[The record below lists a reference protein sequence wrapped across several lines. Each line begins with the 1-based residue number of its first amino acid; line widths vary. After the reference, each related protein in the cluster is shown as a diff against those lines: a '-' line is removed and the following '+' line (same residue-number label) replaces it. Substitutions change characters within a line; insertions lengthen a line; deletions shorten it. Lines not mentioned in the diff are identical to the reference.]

1 MLFEIDCDI
10 FKPTAPKPIRFSSG
24 LNIVLG
30 TKGAT
35 NSIGKSTM
43 LMIIDFVFGGDD
55 YMKLSQDVM
64 KHKGDHE
71 FRFAFKFGDK
81 VAYYIRSTKQPNE
94 VTVCDES
101 YHSTGTIKLTDFR
114 QSLSTAYGLNETGLT
129 WREAVGGTFRIWQR
143 DNDKPTLP
151 LSIHRSDT
159 HRHGITRLLGLFG
172 TLPIVEESLKAEAE
186 AKAAVDAAKV
196 APHAYN
202 LRIAAT
208 KAEVEAN
215 NKRIDEL
222 QAQLDDLEASFGLTG
237 ESEITEEQAKALTTL
252 RRAQTPLYRKRTVL
266 TNRLD
271 ALTDNKQLGSKRR
284 HRADFEALADFV
296 PEFDYAHLEQVEEFH
311 AQIRNL
317 VVKQANK
324 DIKTVTRELEKIR
337 SELAR
342 LDEQIGRIT
351 TAPNITA
358 KSAEAFHEVKS
369 ELGRLRA
376 ANKAYEAK
384 KNYDAALTQARK
396 KVTKDAADL
405 LKDIEGRINT
415 YLREVDGSFTNE
427 QRRPPELRL
436 EKIDSYKYAIAD
448 DSGTGSGYRSLLSF
462 DLALLEHSILP
473 VIIEDSYLF
482 KQIETEAVERIIQ
495 YYSTITD
502 KQVFVALDEI
512 DKYTAVRHLIEDH
525 TRLHLGPGMEALFA
539 EEWGKTKA

>member
-1 MLFEIDCDI
+1 
-10 FKPTAPKPIRFSSG
+10 
-24 LNIVLG
+24 
-30 TKGAT
+30 
-35 NSIGKSTM
+35 M

-55 YMKLSQDVM
+55 YIKLSQDVI

-71 FRFAFKFGDK
+71 FRFAFKFGDRIT
-81 VAYYIRSTKQPNE
+81 YYIRSTKRPNE
-94 VTVCDES
+94 ITVCDHS
-101 YHSTGTIKLTDFR
+101 YYPTGRSISLTDFR
-114 QSLSTAYGLNETGLT
+114 RSLSIAYGLNQTGLT

-151 LSIHRSDT
+151 LSTHRSDT

-172 TLPIVEESLKAEAE
+172 TLPIVEEALKAEMDV
-186 AKAAVDAAKV
+186 KAAVDAAKI

-208 KAEVEAN
+208 KTEVEAN
-215 NKRIDEL
+215 NKRINEL

-237 ESEITEEQAKALTTL
+237 ESEITEEQAQALATL
-252 RRAQTPLYRKRTVL
+252 RRAQSPLYRKRTIL
-266 TNRLD
+266 TNQLE
-271 ALTDNKQLGSKRR
+271 ALTDNKELGSKRR
-284 HRADFEALADFV
+284 RRADFEALAAFV
-296 PEFDYAHLEQVEEFH
+296 PEFDYAHLELVEEFH
-311 AQIRNL
+311 AQIKKL
-317 VVKQANK
+317 VVKQAKK
-324 DIKTVTRELEKIR
+324 DIEAVSRELDRVR

-342 LDEQIGRIT
+342 LDMQIGRIT

-358 KSAEAFHEVKS
+358 KSAEAFHELKS

-376 ANKAYEAK
+376 ANKAYETK
-384 KNYDAALTQARK
+384 KEYDAQLVAARK
-396 KVTKDAADL
+396 KVTEDSADL
-405 LKDIEGRINT
+405 LKDIESRINT

-462 DLALLEHSILP
+462 DLALLEHSHLP

-495 YYSTITD
+495 HYSTITD
-502 KQVFVALDEI
+502 KQIFMALDEI
-512 DKYTAVRHLIEDH
+512 DKYSAVRQLIDDH
-525 TRLHLGPGMEALFA
+525 TRLHLGPGEEALFA
-539 EEWGKTKA
+539 EEWGKTKK